1 MRPAKLLVQST
12 YPASSSFRA
21 WMLRLPSE
29 ASSSFLSS
37 PKVNDWF
44 TASALRMPSR
54 RRSWTRRSNFEVSP
68 TASRTGRF
76 SRSRRTVLGL
86 PAIFHRD
93 QGSTSQMQP
102 AESDWQQHIVPPRQE
117 EGHRAHQHEAGA
129 HYGHGGPLP

>member
-12 YPASSSFRA
+12 YPASSNFRA
-21 WMLRLPSE
+21 WILRLPSD

-44 TASALRMPSR
+44 TASALRMPRR
-54 RRSWTRRSNFEVSP
+54 RRSWTRRSNLEVSP

-93 QGSTSQMQP
+93 HGSKNQMQA
-102 AESDWQQHIVPPRQE
+102 AEPDGQQTIVPPRQE
-117 EGHRAHQHEAGA
+117 EGHRSEERRVGKE
-129 HYGHGGPLP
+129 GRS